1 MNINLSEK
9 YIDHNADDLFT
20 NITDEIIRVRDKT
33 AYDIIKP
40 YVDTYGMAEDIQVN
54 CVNKNGA
61 IIFLYVVNWEDDSRL
76 EFAVTVPIGG
86 ENERADNNH
95 A

>member
-1 MNINLSEK
+1 MNISLSEK
-9 YIDHNADDLFT
+9 YRDHNANDLFT
-20 NITDEIIRVRDKT
+20 NIIDEIISVRDKT

-40 YVDTYGMAEDIQVN
+40 YVDIYGMAEDIQVD

-86 ENERADNNH
+86 ENERADDNN